1 MNMGKITRNKTYN
14 ELRHNKLPATRPRG
28 RPPTRRGI
36 IDLDSIPTSRNNNT
50 QQEQQ
55 LPLPEVRLPAMQ
67 QEQPPPP
74 PPLSNNDSSVI
85 YEAGSS
91 TTTTSTII
99 TIKMTTITHTDANN
113 NS

>member
-1 MNMGKITRNKTYN
+1 MSMGKITRNKAYS
-14 ELRHNKLPATRPRG
+14 ELRHKLPATRPRG

-36 IDLDSIPTSRNNNT
+36 IDLDSIPTSRNNST
-50 QQEQQ
+50 QEQQ

-67 QEQPPPP
+67 QEQPP

-113 NS
+113 